1 MSKTIGFIGL
11 GKMGEPMAR
20 NLLRAGYRL
29 RVYNRTSAK
38 AQALAGE
45 GAEVVATL
53 RDVVE
58 PGGIVLSMVAND
70 HALEEVVLG
79 ENGIGKVLGAGGIH
93 ISMSTVSPQIA
104 QKLSAFYQKQGASYL
119 AAPVFGRPD
128 AAAAQKLWICMAG
141 DGKTKERAKPILEA
155 LGQQIFDFGEKPEAA
170 NVVKLAGNFLIGA
183 AIEAMAE
190 AFTFAEKNGVSRE
203 KVADVFSHTF
213 LACPIYQNFGKV
225 IATQEYQPA
234 GFKLSLGLKDMNLLN
249 SVAATSLTPMP
260 LGNLLQERLLS
271 AMSKGRAD
279 MDWTALAI
287 GASEDAGLSGS
298 PGSGQAVAYEH
309 PQGDIHLYPA
319 Q

>member
-1 MSKTIGFIGL
+1 MNKTIGFIGL

-20 NLLRAGYRL
+20 NLLRAGYKV

-45 GAEVVATL
+45 GAEVVAAL
-53 RDVVE
+53 RDVVA
-58 PGGIVLSMVAND
+58 PDGIVVSMVAND
-70 HALEEVVLG
+70 HALEEIVLG
-79 ENGIGKVLGAGGIH
+79 ESGIGKILGSGGIH
-93 ISMSTVSPQIA
+93 VSMSTVSPQVA
-104 QKLSAFYQKQGASYL
+104 QKLSAHYQKQGATYL
-119 AAPVFGRPD
+119 AAPVFGRPE
-128 AAAAQKLWICMAG
+128 AAATRKLWICMAG
-141 DGKTKERAKPILEA
+141 DGKAKERAKPILET

-170 NVVKLAGNFLIGA
+170 NVVKLAGNFLIGS

-190 AFTFAEKNGVSRE
+190 AYTFAEKNGVSRE
-203 KVADVFSHTF
+203 MVADVFSQTF
-213 LACPIYQNFGKV
+213 LACPIYQNYGKV

-234 GFKLSLGLKDMNLLN
+234 GFKLSLGLKDMNLLT

-287 GASEDAGLSGS
+287 GASEDAGLRRG
-298 PGSGQAVAYEH
+298 
-309 PQGDIHLYPA
+309 
-319 Q
+319 

>member
-1 MSKTIGFIGL
+1 MNKTIGFIGL
-11 GKMGEPMAR
+11 GRMGEPMAR
-20 NLLRAGYRL
+20 NLLRAGYKL
-29 RVYNRTSAK
+29 RVYNRTSVK

-53 RDVVE
+53 RDVVA
-58 PGGIVLSMVAND
+58 PDGVVVSMVAND
-70 HALEEVVLG
+70 HALEEVVYG
-79 ENGIGKVLGAGGIH
+79 DNGIGKVLGAGGVH

-104 QKLSAFYQKQGASYL
+104 QKLSAFYQKQGANYL

-128 AAAAQKLWICMAG
+128 AAAAKKLWICMAG
-141 DGKTKERAKPILEA
+141 DAKSKERARPILEA

-170 NVVKLAGNFLIGA
+170 NVVKLAGNFLIGS

-203 KVADVFSHTF
+203 KVSDVFSQTF
-213 LACPIYQNFGKV
+213 LACPIYQNYGKV
-225 IATQEYQPA
+225 IASQEYQPA

-287 GASEDAGLSGS
+287 GASEDAGLPRAT
-298 PGSGQAVAYEH
+298 PGSEQAK
-309 PQGDIHLYPA
+309 PQGLYPA

>member
-1 MSKTIGFIGL
+1 
-11 GKMGEPMAR
+11 
-20 NLLRAGYRL
+20 
-29 RVYNRTSAK
+29 
-38 AQALAGE
+38 
-45 GAEVVATL
+45 
-53 RDVVE
+53 
-58 PGGIVLSMVAND
+58 MVAND
-70 HALEEVVLG
+70 HALEEVVHG
-79 ENGIGKVLGAGGIH
+79 DNGIGKVLGAGGVH

-104 QKLSAFYQKQGASYL
+104 QKLSTFYQKQGASYL

-128 AAAAQKLWICMAG
+128 AAAAKKLWICMAG
-141 DGKTKERAKPILEA
+141 DAKSKERARR
-155 LGQQIFDFGEKPEAA
+155 QQIFDFGEKPEAA
-170 NVVKLAGNFLIGA
+170 NVVKLAGNFLIGS

-203 KVADVFSHTF
+203 KVADVFSQTF

-225 IATQEYQPA
+225 IATQDYQPA

-279 MDWTALAI
+279 MDWAALAI
-287 GASEDAGLSGS
+287 GASEDAGLPRAT
-298 PGSGQAVAYEH
+298 PGSEQANKQ
-309 PQGDIHLYPA
+309 PQGLYPA

>member
-1 MSKTIGFIGL
+1 MNKTIGFIGL

-20 NLLRAGYRL
+20 NLLRAGYKL
-29 RVYNRTSAK
+29 RVYNRTSVK

-53 RDVVE
+53 RDVVA
-58 PGGIVLSMVAND
+58 PDGVVVSMVAND
-70 HALEEVVLG
+70 HALEEVVHG
-79 ENGIGKVLGAGGIH
+79 DNGIGKVLGAGGLH

-128 AAAAQKLWICMAG
+128 AAAARKLWICVAG
-141 DGKTKERAKPILEA
+141 DVRSKERARPILEA
-155 LGQQIFDFGEKPEAA
+155 LGQQIFDFGENPEAA

-203 KVADVFSHTF
+203 KVADVFSQTF

-225 IATQEYQPA
+225 IATQDYQPA

-287 GASEDAGLSGS
+287 GASEDAGLSR
-298 PGSGQAVAYEH
+298 GQRQKARS
-309 PQGDIHLYPA
+309 
-319 Q
+319 

>member
-20 NLLRAGYRL
+20 NLLRAGYKL

-58 PGGIVLSMVAND
+58 PDGIVVSMVAND

-79 ENGIGKVLGAGGIH
+79 ENGIGKVLGPGGIH
-93 ISMSTVSPQIA
+93 LSMSTVSPQTA
-104 QKLSAFYQKQGASYL
+104 QKLSAHHQKQGATYL
-119 AAPVFGRPD
+119 AAPVFGRPE
-128 AAAAQKLWICMAG
+128 AAAAKKLWICLAG
-141 DGKTKERAKPILEA
+141 DGKAKERAKPILEA
-155 LGQQIFDFGEKPEAA
+155 LGQDIFDFGDKPEAA
-170 NVVKLAGNFLIGA
+170 NVVKLAGNFLVGS

-190 AFTFAEKNGVSRE
+190 AYTFAEKNGVSRE
-203 KVADVFSHTF
+203 KVADVFSQTF
-213 LACPIYQNFGKV
+213 LACPIYQNYGKV

-234 GFKLSLGLKDMNLLN
+234 GFKVSLGLKDANLLT
-249 SVAATSLTPMP
+249 SVAAASLTPMP
-260 LGNLLQERLLS
+260 LANLLQERLLS

-287 GASEDAGLSGS
+287 GASEDAGL
-298 PGSGQAVAYEH
+298 H
-309 PQGDIHLYPA
+309 RN
-319 Q
+319 

>member
-1 MSKTIGFIGL
+1 MNKTIGFIGL

-20 NLLRAGYRL
+20 NLLRAGYKL
-29 RVYNRTSAK
+29 RVYNRTSVK

-53 RDVVE
+53 RDVVA
-58 PGGIVLSMVAND
+58 PDGVVVSMVAND
-70 HALEEVVLG
+70 HALEEVVHG
-79 ENGIGKVLGAGGIH
+79 DNGIGKVLGAGGVH

-128 AAAAQKLWICMAG
+128 AAAAKKLWICMAG
-141 DGKTKERAKPILEA
+141 DAKSKERARPILEA

-170 NVVKLAGNFLIGA
+170 NVVKLAGNFLISS

-203 KVADVFSHTF
+203 KVADVFSQTF
-213 LACPIYQNFGKV
+213 LACPIYQNYGKV
-225 IATQEYQPA
+225 IATQDYQPA

-287 GASEDAGLSGS
+287 GASEDAGLSR
-298 PGSGQAVAYEH
+298 GQRQKARS
-309 PQGDIHLYPA
+309 
-319 Q
+319 

>member
-1 MSKTIGFIGL
+1 MNKTIGFIGL

-20 NLLRAGYRL
+20 NLLRAGYKL
-29 RVYNRTSAK
+29 RVYNRTSVK

-53 RDVVE
+53 RDVVA
-58 PGGIVLSMVAND
+58 PDGVVVSMVAND
-70 HALEEVVLG
+70 HALEEVVHG
-79 ENGIGKVLGAGGIH
+79 DNGIGKVLGAGGVH

-128 AAAAQKLWICMAG
+128 AAAAKKLWICMAG
-141 DGKTKERAKPILEA
+141 DAKSKERARPILEA

-170 NVVKLAGNFLIGA
+170 NVVKLAGNFLIGS

-203 KVADVFSHTF
+203 KVADVFSQTF

-225 IATQEYQPA
+225 IATQDYQPA

-287 GASEDAGLSGS
+287 GASEDAGLPRAT
-298 PGSGQAVAYEH
+298 PGSEQANEQ
-309 PQGDIHLYPA
+309 PQGLYPA

>member
-1 MSKTIGFIGL
+1 MNKTIGFIGL

-20 NLLRAGYRL
+20 NLLHAGYRL
-29 RVYNRTSAK
+29 RVYNRTSVK

-53 RDVVE
+53 REVVA
-58 PGGIVLSMVAND
+58 PDGVVVSMVAND
-70 HALEEVVLG
+70 HALEEVVHG
-79 ENGIGKVLGAGGIH
+79 ENGIGKVLGAGGLH

-128 AAAAQKLWICMAG
+128 AAAAKKLWICVAG
-141 DGKTKERAKPILEA
+141 DTKSKERARPILET
-155 LGQQIFDFGEKPEAA
+155 LGQQIFDFGEDPEAA
-170 NVVKLAGNFLIGA
+170 NVVKLAGNFLIGS

-203 KVADVFSHTF
+203 KVADVFSQTF
-213 LACPIYQNFGKV
+213 LACPIYQNYGKV
-225 IATQEYQPA
+225 ISTQDYQPA

-249 SVAATSLTPMP
+249 NVAATSLTPMP

-287 GASEDAGLSGS
+287 GASEDAGLTR
-298 PGSGQAVAYEH
+298 GQRQKARS
-309 PQGDIHLYPA
+309 
-319 Q
+319 

>member
-1 MSKTIGFIGL
+1 
-11 GKMGEPMAR
+11 
-20 NLLRAGYRL
+20 
-29 RVYNRTSAK
+29 
-38 AQALAGE
+38 LAGE

-53 RDVVE
+53 RDVVA
-58 PGGIVLSMVAND
+58 PDGVVVSMGAND
-70 HALEEVVLG
+70 HALEEVVHG
-79 ENGIGKVLGAGGIH
+79 DNGIGKVLGAGGVH

-128 AAAAQKLWICMAG
+128 AAAAKKLWICMAG
-141 DGKTKERAKPILEA
+141 DTKSKEWARPILEA

-170 NVVKLAGNFLIGA
+170 NVVKLAGNFLIGS

-190 AFTFAEKNGVSRE
+190 AFTFAEKNGISRE
-203 KVADVFSHTF
+203 KVADVFSQTF
-213 LACPIYQNFGKV
+213 LACPIYQNYGKV
-225 IATQEYQPA
+225 IASQEYQPA

-287 GASEDAGLSGS
+287 GASEDAGLPRAT
-298 PGSGQAVAYEH
+298 PGSEQANEQ
-309 PQGDIHLYPA
+309 PQGLYPA